1 MSAQR
6 AREAKE
12 LITDLGPAFVKIVQA
27 EAQLKSKCTNLCN
40 ILLYCTHRRSHKNQ
54 GTHGIHAIHL
64 TWKMRRYAQCA
75 YSWRNLYLSFDL
87 QVFAS
92 RPDALPEAYQK
103 EGSIEMI
110 S

>member
-27 EAQLKSKCTNLCN
+27 EAPLEAP
-40 ILLYCTHRRSHKNQ
+40 RSSD
-54 GTHGIHAIHL
+54 
-64 TWKMRRYAQCA
+64 R
-75 YSWRNLYLSFDL
+75 
-87 QVFAS
+87 
-92 RPDALPEAYQK
+92 
-103 EGSIEMI
+103 I

>member
-1 MSAQR
+1 MCSTQNLQQNQTLLFCNVGVVQEAMSAQR

-54 GTHGIHAIHL
+54 GL
-64 TWKMRRYAQCA
+64 M
-75 YSWRNLYLSFDL
+75 
-87 QVFAS
+87 VFMQ
-92 RPDALPEAYQK
+92 Y
-103 EGSIEMI
+103 I
-110 S
+110 